1 MAEIAELRS
10 VTNDLT
16 VEAMKA
22 FAGDISTMFDTEVES
37 QQSDIETGTVAN
49 LKNRYKKLCAVVMVR
64 SEGTMDGEYQVIF
77 DKEGLFTL
85 AGTFV
90 MQPDQIINVNRKNG
104 GEKEASDIGDALKEV
119 GNLLVGAFDRVFR
132 ENYPGHGHHLQ
143 NGTFVGNPWSSP
155 ESKIR
160 MAPDAELDINSFEMR
175 VGSYGPFY
183 AAVIYPTSLYEKQA
197 ALAAAA
203 APESSA
209 TNAAATPAA
218 QPNSATAV
226 PASPAQTA
234 PASSSP
240 QPAAPAS
247 TATPEVPLNPTA
259 SAEVNP
265 PAVPTQPEGTPAPA
279 PIPASA
285 SPSPSGPVSH
295 AIQKMAT
302 AMALDSRVGGIEA
315 GLASC
320 SLSARQVMRTQ
331 VVWATDEETVEDLIN
346 KMQRQDSGYIL
357 IGKNGKLEGI
367 ISRSDVR
374 GALSPYLQTMF
385 AKWRTPMDIATLQIK
400 ARWVMNRP
408 VRTIRPD
415 ASVGAA
421 MHTMMEHGGR
431 CLPVVDENGQV
442 HGVITVFD
450 IFHALLNLGGQATSA
465 GRTAESA
472 PIV

>member
-10 VTNDLT
+10 ATNDLT

-22 FAGDISTMFDTEVES
+22 FADDIATMFDTAVES
-37 QQSDIETGTVAN
+37 QQSDIEAGTVAN
-49 LKNRYKKLCAVVMVR
+49 LKNSFKKLCAVVMVR

-90 MQPDQIINVNRKNG
+90 MQPEQIINVNRKSG
-104 GEKEASDIGDALKEV
+104 GEKEAGDIGDALGEV

-132 ENYPGHGHHLQ
+132 ESYPGHGHHVQ
-143 NGTFVGNPWSSP
+143 SGTFVGNPWSSP

-160 MAPDAELDINSFEMR
+160 VGSAAELDINSFEMR
-175 VGSYGPFY
+175 VGSYGPFH
-183 AAVIYPTSLYEKQA
+183 VTVTYPVSLYEKQA
-197 ALAAAA
+197 LAAAVPE
-203 APESSA
+203 APAE
-209 TNAAATPAA
+209 AAATPPAA
-218 QPNSATAV
+218 QPNSDASA
-226 PASPAQTA
+226 PNSPAQAT
-234 PASSSP
+234 PVFPSP
-240 QPAAPAS
+240 QPA
-247 TATPEVPLNPTA
+247 EPLNPPV
-259 SAEVNP
+259 SAQINP
-265 PAVPTQPEGTPAPA
+265 AAVPLQPEATPAA
-279 PIPASA
+279 PIPVSA
-285 SPSPSGPVSH
+285 APSPSGPVSH

-302 AMALDSRVGGIEA
+302 AMALDSRLGGIET

-320 SLSARQVMRTQ
+320 SLSAGQVMRTEI
-331 VVWATDEETVEDLIN
+331 VWATDEETVEDLIN
-346 KMQRQDSGYIL
+346 KMQRHDSGYIL
-357 IGKNGKLEGI
+357 IGKNGKLDGI

-415 ASVGAA
+415 ASVGAV

-431 CLPVVDENGQV
+431 CMPVVDETGKV
-442 HGVITVFD
+442 HGVVTVFD

-465 GRTAESA
+465 GRVAEPS
-472 PIV
+472 PLV

>member
-22 FAGDISTMFDTEVES
+22 FAEDISTMFDTPVES
-37 QQSDIETGTVAN
+37 LQSDIETGTVDN
-49 LKNRYKKLCAVVMVR
+49 LKNSHYKKLCAVIMVR
-64 SEGTMDGEYQVIF
+64 SEGTMNGEFQVVF

-90 MQPDQIINVNRKNG
+90 MQPEQIINVNRKNG
-104 GEKEASDIGDALKEV
+104 GEKEAGDIGDALGEV
-119 GNLLVGAFDRVFR
+119 GNLMVGAFDRVFR
-132 ENYPGHGHHLQ
+132 ESYPGHGHHVQ
-143 NGTFVGNPWSSP
+143 CGTFVGNPWSNP
-155 ESKIR
+155 ESKIHI
-160 MAPDAELDINSFEMR
+160 APKAELDINSFEVR

-183 AAVIYPTSLYEKQA
+183 AAVVYPTSIYEKPAQPP
-197 ALAAAA
+197 A
-203 APESSA
+203 APETPAA
-209 TNAAATPAA
+209 TAAAQPAA
-218 QPNSATAV
+218 QPNE
-226 PASPAQTA
+226 
-234 PASSSP
+234 
-240 QPAAPAS
+240 AAPAPVSPSSPSADTVS
-247 TATPEVPLNPTA
+247 TGT
-259 SAEVNP
+259 
-265 PAVPTQPEGTPAPA
+265 PAVPSIPAALADGIPPAGSVPSEGT

-285 SPSPSGPVSH
+285 SPSPTGPVSH

-302 AMALDSRVGGIEA
+302 AMALDSQVGAMEA
-315 GLASC
+315 GLACC
-320 SLSARQVMRTQ
+320 SLSAREVMRTE
-331 VVWATDEETVEDLIN
+331 VVWATDEETVEDLVN
-346 KMQRQDSGYIL
+346 KMQRHDSGYVL

-367 ISRSDVR
+367 ISRSDIR

-415 ASVGAA
+415 ASIGAV

-431 CLPVVDENGQV
+431 CMPVVDENGQV
-442 HGVITVFD
+442 HGVVTVFD
-450 IFHALLNLGGQATSA
+450 LFHALLNLGGQTTSA

-472 PIV
+472 PLV

>member
-22 FAGDISTMFDTEVES
+22 FAADISTMFDTEVES
-37 QQSDIETGTVAN
+37 QQSDMEVGTVAN
-49 LKNRYKKLCAVVMVR
+49 LKNRFKKLSAVVMVR
-64 SEGTMDGEYQVIF
+64 SEGAMDGEYQVIF

-90 MQPDQIINVNRKNG
+90 MQPEQIINVNRKSG
-104 GEKEASDIGDALKEV
+104 GEKEAADIGDALGEV

-132 ENYPGHGHHLQ
+132 ESYPGHGHHVQ
-143 NGTFVGNPWSSP
+143 SGTFVGNPWAGP

-160 MAPDAELDINSFEMR
+160 VGTNAELDINSYEMR

-183 AAVIYPTSLYEKQA
+183 VAVTYPVSLYEKQA
-197 ALAAAA
+197 QA
-203 APESSA
+203 APAPEAPAVSV
-209 TNAAATPAA
+209 AAPPAA
-218 QPNSATAV
+218 QPNAA
-226 PASPAQTA
+226 ASKPA
-234 PASSSP
+234 PAFQPATPVSAGT
-240 QPAAPAS
+240 PAAPSNPAAS
-247 TATPEVPLNPTA
+247 SDINLPT
-259 SAEVNP
+259 
-265 PAVPTQPEGTPAPA
+265 VPTQPEGTPAPA
-279 PIPASA
+279 AMPASA
-285 SPSPSGPVSH
+285 SPPPSGPVSH

-302 AMALDSRVGGIEA
+302 AMALDSRAGAIEA

-320 SLSARQVMRTQ
+320 SLSAREVMRTE
-331 VVWATDEETVEDLIN
+331 VLWATDEETVEDLIN
-346 KMQRQDSGYIL
+346 KMQRHDRGYIL
-357 IGKNGKLEGI
+357 IGKNGKLDGI

-415 ASVGAA
+415 ASVGAV
-421 MHTMMEHGGR
+421 MHAMMEHGGR
-431 CLPVVDENGQV
+431 CMPVVDEKGQV
-442 HGVITVFD
+442 HGVVTVFD
-450 IFHALLNLGGQATSA
+450 IFHALLTLGGQTTSA
-465 GRTAESA
+465 GRVAESVPLA
-472 PIV
+472 

>member
-37 QQSDIETGTVAN
+37 QQSDIEVGTVAN
-49 LKNRYKKLCAVVMVR
+49 LKNRFKKLCAVVMTR
-64 SEGTMDGEYQVIF
+64 SEGTMDGEYQVVF

-90 MQPDQIINVNRKNG
+90 MQPEQIINVNRKSG
-104 GEKEASDIGDALKEV
+104 GEKEATDIGDAVKEV

-132 ENYPGHGHHLQ
+132 DSYPGHGHHVQ
-143 NGTFVGNPWSSP
+143 SGTFVGNPWSSP

-160 MAPDAELDINSFEMR
+160 VAPDAELDINSFEMR

-197 ALAAAA
+197 ALAAATPPE
-203 APESSA
+203 AP
-209 TNAAATPAA
+209 AATAAA
-218 QPNSATAV
+218 QPDVAASV
-226 PASPAQTA
+226 PAAPAQTA
-234 PASSSP
+234 PGSPLP
-240 QPAAPAS
+240 QPAAPVSAGTPAAPS
-247 TATPEVPLNPTA
+247 TPAA

-265 PAVPTQPEGTPAPA
+265 PPRIQPKGTPAAA

-285 SPSPSGPVSH
+285 SQSPSGPVSH

-320 SLSARQVMRTQ
+320 SLSTRQVMRTE

-442 HGVITVFD
+442 HGVVTVFD

-465 GRTAESA
+465 GRTAEPA

>member
-10 VTNDLT
+10 ATNDLT

-22 FAGDISTMFDTEVES
+22 FAADIATMFDTEVES

-64 SEGTMDGEYQVIF
+64 SEGSMDGEYQVIF

-90 MQPDQIINVNRKNG
+90 MQPEQIINLNRKSG
-104 GEKEASDIGDALKEV
+104 GEKEAGDIGDALGEV

-132 ENYPGHGHHLQ
+132 ETYPGHGHFVQ
-143 NGTFVGNPWSSP
+143 SGTFVGNPWSSP

-160 MAPDAELDINSFEMR
+160 MASAAELDINSFEMR

-183 AAVIYPTSLYEKQA
+183 VAVTYPASLFEKQA
-197 ALAAAA
+197 LSAVPAPEAPAAAAA
-203 APESSA
+203 APPA
-209 TNAAATPAA
+209 T
-218 QPNSATAV
+218 QPNSAASV
-226 PASPAQTA
+226 PTSPAQTA
-234 PASSSP
+234 PGSPSP
-240 QPAAPAS
+240 QPAAPVS
-247 TATPEVPLNPTA
+247 TGTPAAPLNPA
-259 SAEVNP
+259 PSAQINP
-265 PAVPTQPEGTPAPA
+265 PAVPVQPEETPAA
-279 PIPASA
+279 VPIPASA

-302 AMALDSRVGGIEA
+302 AMALDSTLGGIEA

-320 SLSARQVMRTQ
+320 SLSARQVMRTE

-346 KMQRQDSGYIL
+346 KMQRHDSGYIL
-357 IGKNGKLEGI
+357 IGKNGKLDGI

-415 ASVGAA
+415 ASVGAV

-431 CLPVVDENGQV
+431 CMPVVDENGQV
-442 HGVITVFD
+442 HGVVSVFD
-450 IFHALLNLGGQATSA
+450 IFHALLNLGGQTTSA
-465 GRTAESA
+465 GRVAEPA
-472 PIV
+472 PLI

>member
-90 MQPDQIINVNRKNG
+90 MQPEQIINVNRKTG
-104 GEKEASDIGDALKEV
+104 GEKEAGDIGDALGEV

-132 ENYPGHGHHLQ
+132 ESYPGHGHHVQ

-160 MAPDAELDINSFEMR
+160 MAAAAELDINSFEMR

-183 AAVIYPTSLYEKQA
+183 VAVTYPASLYEKQA

-203 APESSA
+203 APEASA
-209 TNAAATPAA
+209 AIAAPPPDSQPISAAAT
-218 QPNSATAV
+218 

-240 QPAAPAS
+240 QPAAPAP
-247 TATPEVPLNPTA
+247 AGTPAAPLNPAA
-259 SAEVNP
+259 SAQVNP
-265 PAVPTQPEGTPAPA
+265 PAVPIQPEGMPAVA
-279 PIPASA
+279 PIPA

-302 AMALDSRVGGIEA
+302 AMALDSRLGGIEA

-320 SLSARQVMRTQ
+320 SLSARQVMRTD

-346 KMQRQDSGYIL
+346 KMQRHDSGYIL
-357 IGKNGKLEGI
+357 IGKNGKLDGI

-442 HGVITVFD
+442 HGVVTVFD

-465 GRTAESA
+465 GRVAEPA
-472 PIV
+472 PLV